1 MFYDE
6 TWGSLQSKSELTFW
20 HFENVETEPETL
32 GDRPK
37 PMTIAVGCRCH
48 QVTDADFAVGDW
60 QYIGYHT
67 DANDVTR

>member
-37 PMTIAVGCRCH
+37 PMTIRL
-48 QVTDADFAVGDW
+48 DADFAVGDW